1 MLEELGA
8 NLISKTA
15 FADHHAYNQAD
26 LQQIKKLQSEMII
39 TTEKDFVK
47 LADWQAIYDKL
58 YVLRI
63 RAEIEDIKGFEEYI
77 TNWINTQN

>member
-1 MLEELGA
+1 MVQLVPLP
-8 NLISKTA
+8 LI
-15 FADHHAYNQAD
+15 DHHAYNQAD